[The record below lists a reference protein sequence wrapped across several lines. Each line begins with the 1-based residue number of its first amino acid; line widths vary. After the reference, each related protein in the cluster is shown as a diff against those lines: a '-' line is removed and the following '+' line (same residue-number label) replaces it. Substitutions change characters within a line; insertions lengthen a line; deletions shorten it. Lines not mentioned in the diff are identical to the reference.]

1 MPDVNPE
8 PYTGAFYTVRYG
20 DMCDRLSANVFEDVF
35 DQVFDAGTG
44 VLASGDYPQ
53 YYALKSKLVKLFITR
68 NWFKEI
74 GAETP
79 DDFYYKCYQAI
90 VDSAGRWEVPLE
102 MMAKTTFDVTN
113 PDKEGQTVKYG
124 HTIEA
129 VIQDTPYGTLS
140 ATADYASGKSG
151 TYHSGQDEIVT
162 RNDLDAYVMMD
173 LRRKWNDNI
182 NEIVKEFD
190 DLFIRIVGGD
200 MVL

>member
-1 MPDVNPE
+1 MPQVIPE
-8 PYTGAFYTVRYG
+8 PYEGAFYTVRFR
-20 DMCDRLSANVFEDVF
+20 DLCDRIGANPFEESFESVF
-35 DQVFDAGTG
+35 DNGGT
-44 VLASGDYPQ
+44 LAQSDYPQ
-53 YYALKSKLVKLFITR
+53 YYALKDKIVKLFFTR
-68 NWFKEI
+68 NAFKEI

-79 DDFYYKCYQAI
+79 DDFYVKCYQAI

-102 MMAKTTFDVTN
+102 MMAKATFDVTN

-140 ATADYASGKSG
+140 ASADYASGKSG

-173 LRRKWNDNI
+173 LRRKWNDNV

>member
-8 PYTGAFYTVRYG
+8 PYTGAFYTVRFG
-20 DMCDRLSANVFEDVF
+20 DVCDRVGSNPFEDAFDGVF
-35 DQVFDAGTG
+35 G
-44 VLASGDYPQ
+44 VGGPLAQSDYPQ
-53 YYALKSKLVKLFITR
+53 YYALKTKLVKLFNAR

-79 DDFYYKCYQAI
+79 DDFNIKCYQAI
-90 VDSAGRWEVPLE
+90 IESAGRWEVPLE
-102 MMAKTTFDVTN
+102 MMAKATFDVTN
-113 PDKEGQTVKYG
+113 PDKEGQIVKYG
-124 HTIEA
+124 HSIEN
-129 VIQDTPYGTLS
+129 VIQDTPFGTLS
-140 ATADYASGKSG
+140 STADYATGKAG
-151 TYHSGQDEIVT
+151 TYHSGQDEIAT

>member
-20 DMCDRLSANVFEDVF
+20 DMCDRLGSNPFEDAFDSVF
-35 DQVFDAGTG
+35 AVGG
-44 VLASGDYPQ
+44 PLAQSDYPQ
-53 YYALKSKLVKLFITR
+53 YYALKAKLVKLFINR

-79 DDFYYKCYQAI
+79 DDFGIKCMQAI
-90 VDSAGRWEVPLE
+90 AESAGRWEVPLE
-102 MMAKTTFDVTN
+102 MMAKATFDVTN
-113 PDKEGQTVKYG
+113 PDKEGQIIKYG
-124 HTIEA
+124 HSIEN

-140 ATADYASGKSG
+140 ATADYASGKAG
-151 TYHSGQDEIVT
+151 TYHTGQDEIAT

-190 DLFIRIVGGD
+190 DLFIRIVGAE

>member
-20 DMCDRLSANVFEDVF
+20 DMCDRIGTDMFEAAF
-35 DQVFDAGTG
+35 DNVFDAGTG
-44 VLASGDYPQ
+44 ALASGDYPQ
-53 YYALKSKLVKLFITR
+53 YYALKTKLVKLFVNR

-79 DDFYYKCYQAI
+79 DDFGIKCMQAI
-90 VDSAGRWEVPLE
+90 VESAGRWEVPLE
-102 MMAKTTFDVTN
+102 MMAKTSFDVTN
-113 PDKEGQTVKYG
+113 PDKEGQIIKYG
-124 HTIEA
+124 HSIEN

-140 ATADYASGKSG
+140 STADYATGKTG
-151 TYHSGQDEIVT
+151 TYHSGQDEIAT

>member
-1 MPDVNPE
+1 MPQVIPE
-8 PYTGAFYTVRYG
+8 PYEGAFYTVRYG
-20 DMCDRLSANVFEDVF
+20 DMCDRIGTNPFEDAF
-35 DQVFDAGTG
+35 DMAFAVSGP
-44 VLASGDYPQ
+44 LASADYPQ
-53 YYALKSKLVKLFITR
+53 YYALKAKLSKLFNAR

-79 DDFYYKCYQAI
+79 DDFLIKCYQAI
-90 VDSAGRWEVPLE
+90 IESAGRWEVPLE
-102 MMAKTTFDVTN
+102 MMAKTSFDVTN
-113 PDKEGQTVKYG
+113 PDKEGQTVRYG

-151 TYHSGQDEIVT
+151 TCHSGQDEIVT

>member
-1 MPDVNPE
+1 MPQVIPE
-8 PYTGAFYTVRYG
+8 PYEGAFYTVRYG
-20 DMCDRLSANVFEDVF
+20 DLCDRIGANPFEDSFDNVF
-35 DQVFDAGTG
+35 G
-44 VLASGDYPQ
+44 VNGPLAQSDYPQ
-53 YYALKSKLVKLFITR
+53 YYALKAKIVKLFVAR

-79 DDFYYKCYQAI
+79 DDFTIKCYQAI
-90 VDSAGRWEVPLE
+90 VESAGRWEVPLE
-102 MMAKTTFDVTN
+102 MMAKATFDVTN

-124 HTIEA
+124 HNIES

-140 ATADYASGKSG
+140 ASADYASGKSG

>member
-20 DMCDRLSANVFEDVF
+20 DMCDRIGGNMFEEAF
-35 DQVFDAGTG
+35 DQVFDASGP
-44 VLASGDYPQ
+44 LATGDYPQ
-53 YYALKSKLVKLFITR
+53 YYALKTKLVKLFNVR

-79 DDFYYKCYQAI
+79 DDFGIKCMQAI